1 MKALQM
7 TWTTF
12 NSKTTK
18 NARKLGFRSGFEVRI
33 ASQLDKMKV
42 NYQYEVLKV
51 SYTRPSKQTTYTPDF
66 VLPNKIIIEA
76 KGLFSTKDRQKHL
89 LIQKQNP
96 KLDIRFIFSNSKNK
110 IGKKSKTTYGKWCEM
125 FGFKYHCVQ
134 STKKEIPD
142 EWLKEIKEKQNGKT
156 RN

>member
-1 MKALQM
+1 M

-96 KLDIRFIFSNSKNK
+96 KLDIRFVFSNSKLKLN
-110 IGKKSKTTYGKWCEM
+110 KKSKTTYGMWCETH
-125 FGFKYHCVQ
+125 GFKYADENVPKEWINA
-134 STKKEIPD
+134 KK
-142 EWLKEIKEKQNGKT
+142 
-156 RN
+156 